1 MVRSSLNGGLT
12 RMAVVSNGS
21 FILEL
26 VLDKV
31 KWVGRGRKEK
41 GEKKSCVRCNLA
53 EKRGGI
59 KAAVT
64 S

>member
-41 GEKKSCVRCNLA
+41 RRKKKKVVSDV
-53 EKRGGI
+53 I
-59 KAAVT
+59 
-64 S
+64 